1 MTNYQ
6 IMDVSV
12 ALDEKFFD
20 GDNYTNEGQEYVD
33 NFKQYQAD
41 LLTIIDSLKTLEIFQ
56 GQLQGFDFVKND
68 LQKDL
73 IFGNENE
80 LRR

>member
-41 LLTIIDSLKTLEIFQ
+41 L
-56 GQLQGFDFVKND
+56 
-68 LQKDL
+68 
-73 IFGNENE
+73 
-80 LRR
+80 